1 MYEKLLHDINSMCIL
16 KLAYQQDI
24 YRQSEGRS
32 RSHLYLL
39 PGKVN
44 YTQAKGYCAISL
56 LSFMQKTMEKLVT
69 KISTTKYWGM
79 SPTFIIIC
87 YKTGKSTETTMH
99 HVDTHIQGA
108 AENRSYTW
116 AYLDIEAAW
125 DSNACDTT
133 KAAHGMGLEN
143 TF

>member
-1 MYEKLLHDINSMCIL
+1 MLHDINSMCIL

-87 YKTGKSTETTMH
+87 LQNREVHRNRNASCGYTHTGSSRK
-99 HVDTHIQGA
+99 QKL
-108 AENRSYTW
+108 
-116 AYLDIEAAW
+116 YLSI
-125 DSNACDTT
+125 
-133 KAAHGMGLEN
+133 LRY
-143 TF
+143 